1 MMYRGLG
8 RTGFRTSALGLGGE
22 SALYKRGDKAVSI
35 IEKAVKLGVNYFDT
49 APLYE
54 DSELNYGQVLPRH
67 RDRMFIATKTD
78 QRSYDQA
85 WRQFEKSLKRL
96 QVDRVDL
103 LQIHHLDDRDEIDT
117 IFDENG
123 VVKMVNEAKEQGLAS
138 FIGVTG
144 HREPEVLEAAIK
156 RGDFDTILLALNP
169 ADVHV
174 HSFMGLLGEALKR
187 EMGIMAMKVLARGRF
202 TEILGWRTEEPI
214 RYTLSLGVSNVVIG
228 VMNEEQLVKNAKTVD
243 RWTMMTEEEMKEL
256 EELTAEHAQDFNFYR
271 KGNEHM
277 EFPRPP
283 HMVTKAL

>member
-1 MMYRGLG
+1 MIYRWLG
-8 RTGFRTSALGLGGE
+8 RTGFKTSALGLGGE
-22 SALYKRGDKAVSI
+22 SALYKRSDKAVAI
-35 IEKAVKLGVNYFDT
+35 IERAVDLGVNYFDT

-54 DSELNYGQVLPRH
+54 ESELNYGQVLPRH
-67 RDRMFIATKTD
+67 REKMFLATKTD
-78 QRSYDQA
+78 QRGYDAA
-85 WRQFEKSLKRL
+85 WKQFEQSLKRL
-96 QVDRVDL
+96 RVDRVDL
-103 LQIHHLDDRDEIDT
+103 LQIHHLDHTDELDE

-144 HREPEVLEAAIK
+144 HREPDVLEAAIK

-187 EMGIMAMKVLARGRF
+187 EMGIMAMKVLARGKF
-202 TEILGWRTEEPI
+202 TELLGWGTEEPI

-228 VMNEEQLVKNAKTVD
+228 VMNKAQLEKNAETVS
-243 RWTMMTEEEMKEL
+243 RWTPMPEEEMKRL
-256 EELTAEHAQDFNFYR
+256 EDLTAEQAQELNFYR

-277 EFPRPP
+277 KFPYPP
-283 HMVTKAL
+283 DMVTKAL

>member
-1 MMYRGLG
+1 MMYRWLG
-8 RTGFRTSALGLGGE
+8 QTGFRTSALGLGGE
-22 SALYKRGDKAVSI
+22 SALYKRSDKAVSI

-49 APLYE
+49 APIYQ
-54 DSELNYGQVLPRH
+54 DSELNYGQVLPKH

-85 WRQFEKSLKRL
+85 WRQFEQSLKRL
-96 QVDRVDL
+96 RVDRVDL
-103 LQIHHLDDRDEIDT
+103 LQIHHLDARDEIDE
-117 IFDENG
+117 IFDDNG

-144 HREPEVLEAAIK
+144 HREPDVLEVAIK

-187 EMGIMAMKVLARGRF
+187 EMGVMAMKVLARGRF

-214 RYTLSLGVSNVVIG
+214 RYTLSLGVSNAVIG
-228 VMNEEQLVKNAKTVD
+228 VMNEEQLVKNAQTVD
-243 RWTMMTEEEMKEL
+243 RWTMMPEEQMKEL
-256 EELTAEHAQDFNFYR
+256 EELTAENAQDFNFYR

-277 EFPRPP
+277 EFPKPP
-283 HMVTKAL
+283 NMVTKAL

>member
-1 MMYRGLG
+1 MMYRWLG
-8 RTGFRTSALGLGGE
+8 QTGFRTSALGLGGE
-22 SALYKRGDKAVSI
+22 SALYKRSDKAVSI

-49 APLYE
+49 APIYQ
-54 DSELNYGQVLPRH
+54 DSELNYGQVLPRN

-85 WRQFEKSLKRL
+85 WRQFEQSLKRL
-96 QVDRVDL
+96 RVDRVDL
-103 LQIHHLDDRDEIDT
+103 LQIHHLDARDEIDE
-117 IFDENG
+117 IFDDNG

-144 HREPEVLEAAIK
+144 HREPEVLEVAIK

-187 EMGIMAMKVLARGRF
+187 EMGVMAMKVLARGRF
-202 TEILGWRTEEPI
+202 TELLGWRTEEPI
-214 RYTLSLGVSNVVIG
+214 RYTLSLGVSNAVIG
-228 VMNEEQLVKNAKTVD
+228 VMNEEQLVKNAQTVD
-243 RWTMMTEEEMKEL
+243 RWTMMPEDQMKEL
-256 EELTAEHAQDFNFYR
+256 EELTAEHAQDLNFYR

-277 EFPRPP
+277 EFPKPP